1 MGTRK
6 DYLGSAGLRESVDS
20 CQKEDGETE
29 VKSSVLNPGTFQTF
43 QDVGAS
49 WGKEKLTGGWL
60 KGLST
65 DVVQIPGTV
74 PDPRSSADI
83 PCSP

>member
-1 MGTRK
+1 MGTRRG
-6 DYLGSAGLRESVDS
+6 YLGSAGLRESVDS

-49 WGKEKLTGGWL
+49 WGKEKADRWL
-60 KGLST
+60 AKGLST
-65 DVVQIPGTV
+65 NVVQIPGTV
-74 PDPRSSADI
+74 PNPRTSADI